1 MFGFQ
6 STSASEVTS
15 AADHL
20 LSALADPEA
29 ARAFFKSVE
38 DKVIEFT
45 KIRDDAMASLREAEQ
60 KAAEADA
67 ALAESKRLAALLNA
81 DKVSLDKA
89 TADLQAREAAVTAR
103 ENSLNDTAEK
113 IKADFKS
120 QQAKFDSYR
129 SDFENAKAAGLQ
141 AVQDAKAAFDR
152 TVEKTNADIAQQL
165 SDAATLKAKA
175 ASDAAMA
182 ADLKAMWEGKVKAFN
197 TLAQSLTTPAS

>member
-6 STSASEVTS
+6 SSSASEVTS

-20 LSALADPEA
+20 LAALADPEA

-45 KIRDDAMASLREAEQ
+45 KIRDDAMASLREAEG
-60 KAAEADA
+60 KAAAADA
-67 ALAESKRLAALLNA
+67 ALVESKRLAALLNA

-89 TADLQAREAAVTAR
+89 TADLQVREAAVTAR
-103 ENSLNDTAEK
+103 ENLLNDTAEK

-120 QQAKFDSYR
+120 QQAKLDADR
-129 SDFENAKAAGLQ
+129 SNFENVKAAEMQ
-141 AVQDAKAAFDR
+141 SVQDAKTAFDR
-152 TVEKTNADIAQQL
+152 MVEKTNADIAQQL

-197 TLAQSLTTPAS
+197 ALAQSLTTPAS